1 MLEINKT
8 DFRYRIEE
16 NEKLLAYNVV
26 TAKMYFFTG
35 NTKEYLL
42 NKLYDKE
49 SNIELEE
56 KYINYLLENS
66 ILRRTSNG
74 I

>member
-1 MLEINKT
+1 MEINKT
-8 DFRYRIEE
+8 AFRYRIEKD
-16 NEKLLAYNVV
+16 EKLLTYNVI

-42 NKLYDKE
+42 NKLYDKNN
-49 SNIELEE
+49 NIELEE
-56 KYINYLLENS
+56 KYINYLIENN
-66 ILRRTSNG
+66 IIRRVSNG

>member
-1 MLEINKT
+1 MEINKI
-8 DFRYRIEE
+8 DYRYRID
-16 NEKLLAYNVV
+16 NDEKLLAYNVI

-42 NKLYDKE
+42 NKLYDKT
-49 SNIELEE
+49 NGIKIEE
-56 KYINYLLENS
+56 KYINYLLENN
-66 ILRRTSNG
+66 ILRRNSNG

>member
-1 MLEINKT
+1 MEINKT
-8 DFRYRIEE
+8 DFRYRIEKDD
-16 NEKLLAYNVV
+16 KLLAYNVI

-42 NKLYDKE
+42 NKLYDKNN
-49 SNIELEE
+49 NIELED
-56 KYINYLLENS
+56 KYINYLIENN
-66 ILRRTSNG
+66 IIRRISNG

>member
-8 DFRYRIEE
+8 DFRYRIEKD
-16 NEKLLAYNVV
+16 EKLLAYNVI

-42 NKLYDKE
+42 NKLYDKNN
-49 SNIELEE
+49 NIELED
-56 KYINYLLENS
+56 KYINFLIENN
-66 ILRRTSNG
+66 IIRRISNG

>member
-1 MLEINKT
+1 MEINRT
-8 DFRYRIEE
+8 DFRYRIEKD
-16 NEKLLAYNVV
+16 EKLLAYDVI

-42 NKLYDKE
+42 NKLYNKNN
-49 SNIELEE
+49 NIELEK
-56 KYINYLLENS
+56 KYINYLLENN
-66 ILRRTSNG
+66 ILRRISNG

>member
-1 MLEINKT
+1 MEINKT
-8 DFRYRIEE
+8 DFRYRIEKD
-16 NEKLLAYNVV
+16 EKLLAYNVI

-42 NKLYDKE
+42 NKLYDKNN
-49 SNIELEE
+49 NIELEE
-56 KYINYLLENS
+56 KYISYLIENN
-66 ILRRTSNG
+66 IIRRISNG

>member
-1 MLEINKT
+1 MEINKT
-8 DFRYRIEE
+8 DFRYRIEKD
-16 NEKLLAYNVV
+16 EKLLAYNVI

-42 NKLYDKE
+42 NKLYDKNN
-49 SNIELEE
+49 NIELEE
-56 KYINYLLENS
+56 KYINYLIENN
-66 ILRRTSNG
+66 IIRRISNG

>member
-1 MLEINKT
+1 MEINKT
-8 DFRYRIEE
+8 DFRYRIDKD
-16 NEKLLAYNVV
+16 EKLLVYNVI

-42 NKLYDKE
+42 NKLYDKT
-49 SNIELEE
+49 NNVELEE
-56 KYINYLLENS
+56 KYINYLLESN
-66 ILRRTSNG
+66 ILRRISNG

>member
-1 MLEINKT
+1 MEINKT
-8 DFRYRIEE
+8 DFRYRIEKD
-16 NEKLLAYNVV
+16 EKLLAYNVI

-42 NKLYDKE
+42 NKLYDKNN
-49 SNIELEE
+49 NIELEE
-56 KYINYLLENS
+56 KYINYLMKNN
-66 ILRRTSNG
+66 IIRRVSNG

>member
-1 MLEINKT
+1 MEINKT
-8 DFRYRIEE
+8 DFRYRIEKD
-16 NEKLLAYNVV
+16 EKLLAYDVI

-42 NKLYDKE
+42 NKLYDK
-49 SNIELEE
+49 NNDIELEE
-56 KYINYLLENS
+56 KYIDYLLENN
-66 ILRRTSNG
+66 ILRRISNG

>member
-8 DFRYRIEE
+8 AFRYRIEKD
-16 NEKLLAYNVV
+16 EKLLTYNVI

-42 NKLYDKE
+42 NKLYDKNN
-49 SNIELEE
+49 NIELEE
-56 KYINYLLENS
+56 KYINYLIENN
-66 ILRRTSNG
+66 IIRRVSNG